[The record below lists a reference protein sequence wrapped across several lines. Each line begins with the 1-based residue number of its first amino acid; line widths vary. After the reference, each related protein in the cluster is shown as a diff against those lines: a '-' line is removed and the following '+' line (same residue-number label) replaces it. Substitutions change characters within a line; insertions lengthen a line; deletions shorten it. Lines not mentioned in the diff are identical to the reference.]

1 MDADG
6 GQAKQWMQ
14 EGFRGH
20 GPVAVILASAR
31 SSGRLLWRRRGVRK
45 EEVAAVVAVAVAGS
59 PLVSPVE

>member
-14 EGFRGH
+14 EEGFRGH
-20 GPVAVILASAR
+20 GPVAAILASAR

-45 EEVAAVVAVAVAGS
+45 EEVAAVVAVVGS